1 MDKFFT
7 FSFPEDLNRFN
18 GLTNDKSVCVVAIIG
33 KTAFGGSKSSVF
45 TNVLDHHTG
54 FDEGNKVVGL

>member
-1 MDKFFT
+1 
-7 FSFPEDLNRFN
+7 
-18 GLTNDKSVCVVAIIG
+18 VVAIIG